1 MENKKMKKELNE
13 PGKYL
18 AGELKKNEEKDKI
31 DGVNSSKE
39 SVKEF
44 KELKTIWD
52 AARQIKEYESID
64 VEKARKKVIKKL
76 HGYGRRRNVLFY
88 WEKIAAV
95 LFIPILLS
103 GFLYIYF
110 SEPGQKQRDV
120 YNELN
125 TAYGITSKLV
135 LADGTKVW
143 LNSGTNLKY
152 PLNFTN
158 YRREV
163 YLEGEA
169 YFEIAKNRHKPFIVK
184 TSDMDV
190 KATGTSFNV
199 MAYPEEDMVETT
211 LIMGKASLVKELES
225 SGFEVLAE
233 LTPGEKTTFYNKE
246 RKIVMEKVDTDKII
260 SWREGQLIFRD
271 DPMDNV
277 VKKLGR
283 WFNTDI
289 ELIDDE
295 LISYRYTATF
305 SDETLSQVLELLKV
319 SSPIEYTYSQR
330 TKKAD
335 HTFSK
340 RRVEISI
347 K

>member
-1 MENKKMKKELNE
+1 M
-13 PGKYL
+13 
-18 AGELKKNEEKDKI
+18 
-31 DGVNSSKE
+31 
-39 SVKEF
+39 KEF
-44 KELKTIWD
+44 KILKTIWN
-52 AARQIKEYESID
+52 AVRQVKEYQSVD

-76 HGYGRRRNVLFY
+76 HGFGRRRNILFY

-110 SEPGQKQRDV
+110 SEPGQKQPDV

-125 TAYGITSKLV
+125 TAFGITSKLV

-152 PLNFTN
+152 PLNFTS

-184 TSDMDV
+184 TSNMDV

-199 MAYPEEDMVETT
+199 MAYPKEDMVETT
-211 LIMGKASLVKELES
+211 LIMGKASLVMELENS
-225 SGFEVLAE
+225 RYQALTE
-233 LTPGEKTTFYNKE
+233 LTPGERATFHNKE
-246 RKIVMEKVDTDKII
+246 RKIVMEKVDIDKII

-271 DPMDNV
+271 DPMDDV
-277 VKKLGR
+277 VRKLGR

-289 ELIDDE
+289 ELMDDE
-295 LISYRYTATF
+295 LKSYRYTATF

-319 SSPIEYTYSQR
+319 SAPIKYSYSPR
-330 TKKAD
+330 TMKAD
-335 HTFSK
+335 HTFTK
-340 RRVEISI
+340 RRVEIRI